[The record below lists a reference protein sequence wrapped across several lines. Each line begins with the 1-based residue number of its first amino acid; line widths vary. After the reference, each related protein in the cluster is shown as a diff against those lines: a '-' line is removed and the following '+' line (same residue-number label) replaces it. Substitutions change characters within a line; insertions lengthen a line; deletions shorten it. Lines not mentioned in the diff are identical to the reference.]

1 MVGERLRVR
10 VPPPANPTHSGIG
23 YNVFVKKDLPV
34 PPSHPHRALAGPT
47 AKDPEDTKPRKR
59 RHPNA
64 VEAGRPHKWSKPGG
78 TDRFGTPSWL
88 NDNGGTNPQCSV
100 CGVTLLAGDVNA
112 DHEGFGAEVA
122 VRPDL
127 QAAMRNPITL
137 YKYRDAKGHEIQSQV
152 PFGCPTFITDD
163 RGYMTENRERIRG
176 VDDRVDFAED
186 RIDETEDRLSALEQE
201 NEVLRARVD
210 AAEADVSAVVR
221 WLAEMVALHQTQG
234 GETVKVQVEGRP
246 VAALPPPVADL
257 ILDLGSVPEPETIDA
272 EFEESGTSSSSNG

>member
-1 MVGERLRVR
+1 LVWERSSVR
-10 VPPPANPTHSGIG
+10 SRPPAPFWYH
-23 YNVFVKKDLPV
+23 VLVKKDLPV
-34 PPSHPHRALAGPT
+34 PPSHPHRALPGPT
-47 AKDPEDTKPRKR
+47 ADSDPKPRKR

-64 VEAGRPHKWSKPGG
+64 VEAGRPHKWSTSGG
-78 TDRFGTPSWL
+78 VDRFGTPSWL
-88 NDNGGTNPQCSV
+88 NDNAGTNPQCSV
-100 CGVTLLAGDVNA
+100 CGVTLLAGDINA

-122 VRPDL
+122 SRPDL
-127 QAAMRNPITL
+127 KAAMRNPVTL

-152 PFGCPTFITDD
+152 PLGCPTFITHD

-176 VDDRVDFAED
+176 VDDRVDHTED
-186 RIDETEDRLSALEQE
+186 RIDETEDRLSALERE
-201 NEVLRARVD
+201 NEELRSRVD

-272 EFEESGTSSSSNG
+272 EFEESDTSSSSNG